1 MARKTTALTNTE
13 VSQAKPREKEYNL
26 SDVADCS

>member
-13 VSQAKPREKEYNL
+13 VSQAKPKEKNTTFQT
-26 SDVADCS
+26 VTV